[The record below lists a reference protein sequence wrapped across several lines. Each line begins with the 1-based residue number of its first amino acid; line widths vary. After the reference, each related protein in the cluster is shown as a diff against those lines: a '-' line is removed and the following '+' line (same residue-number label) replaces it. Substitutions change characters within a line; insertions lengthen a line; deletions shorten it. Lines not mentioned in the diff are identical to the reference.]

1 MDPRP
6 FSPEVKP
13 EIVFVFELVRY
24 VTAGK
29 LRIPNFQRAYVW
41 RRTQMLELLDSIR
54 RRYPIGSLLVWDTS
68 VRISSRPNIGPIP
81 VPRQTDGVSS
91 HVLDGHQ
98 RLSTL
103 AGTLMAP
110 PDDAPTQEDED
121 PGRWEIWYNAQN
133 DQFEHLR
140 TGDQP
145 EARHFPMRKLM
156 DTIAF
161 IGECERIL
169 RDGGKED
176 GDRYV
181 RKVQELL
188 QVFNEYKLPIVRIS
202 NTDLNQAVDIFARLN
217 SKGQAMSADQM
228 VSALT
233 YREANS
239 GEPSLNLSEN
249 IDVLIRLL
257 DGYGFGDIDRTIVL
271 RGLLACL
278 GEDIYRTDWTG
289 LADEKRGALQKRLPE
304 IIEPAT
310 AAMERAARFLNG
322 IGVYSDRL
330 LPYAMQL
337 VVLTAFFRD
346 CEQPT
351 TAQEAFLQRWF
362 WVSSYAGWFASGNP
376 SRVGHLVAEMRD
388 KVSHMDHPSSL
399 EFMRIDEP
407 AQPFP
412 KVFDMRSARART
424 WLLALLSLHPRGSDG
439 EPLPDPWRLVAEH
452 RSNAVGYIAA
462 TVNDKD
468 LKSSPANRI
477 LRVDP
482 KDRSQGV
489 NWLLK
494 LEGRVRDA
502 VLESHGIPPDSW
514 GLLEAGDRVGFL
526 TARREHLIH
535 LELQHMQR
543 EGVTPPPDPTPQAA
557 AIDTE

>member
-13 EIVFVFELVRY
+13 EIVFVFELVRD

-54 RRYPIGSLLVWDTS
+54 RRYPIGSLLVWETD

-81 VPRQTDGVSS
+81 VPKQTDGVSS

-103 AGTLMAP
+103 AGALMAP
-110 PDDAPTQEDED
+110 PDDAPTQEEED
-121 PGRWEIWYNAQN
+121 PGRWEIWYNAKN
-133 DQFEHLR
+133 DPFFEHPR
-140 TGDQP
+140 TGDRL
-145 EARHFPMRKLM
+145 EAWHFPMRKLM

-161 IGECERIL
+161 LGECERI
-169 RDGGKED
+169 RREGEED

-188 QVFNEYKLPIVRIS
+188 RAFNEYKLPIVRIR
-202 NTDLNQAVDIFARLN
+202 NTDLTQAVDIFARLN

-228 VSALT
+228 VSALM
-233 YREANS
+233 YREAPP
-239 GEPSLNLSEN
+239 GEPSLNLSED
-249 IDVLIRLL
+249 IDELLRLL
-257 DGYGFGDIDRTIVL
+257 DGYGFGGIDRTIVL
-271 RGLLACL
+271 RGLLACMN
-278 GEDIYRTDWTG
+278 EDIYRTDWTG
-289 LADEKRGALQKRLPE
+289 LADAKRGDLQERLPQ
-304 IIEPAT
+304 IIGPAT

-351 TAQEAFLQRWF
+351 IAQEAFLRRWF

-376 SRVGHLVAEMRD
+376 SRIGHLITEMRD
-388 KVSHMDHPSSL
+388 EVSRTDHPSRL

-424 WLLALLSLHPRGSDG
+424 WLLVLLSRRPRGIDG
-439 EPLPDPWRLVAEH
+439 EPFHEPWRLVAEH

-462 TVNDKD
+462 TVSDKD

-477 LRVDP
+477 LRPDP
-482 KDRSQGV
+482 HDRSQAM
-489 NWLLK
+489 NWLSRLDA
-494 LEGRVRDA
+494 GVRST

-535 LELQHMQR
+535 LELEHMQR
-543 EGVTPPPDPTPQAA
+543 ESVTPPPDPTPQAA

>member
-13 EIVFVFELVRY
+13 EIVFVFELVRD

-29 LRIPNFQRAYVW
+29 LRIPNFQRGYVW

-54 RRYPIGSLLVWDTS
+54 RRYPIGSLLVWETD

-81 VPRQTDGVSS
+81 VPRQIDGVSS

-103 AGTLMAP
+103 AGALMAP
-110 PDDAPTQEDED
+110 PDDAPIQEDED
-121 PGRWEIWYNAQN
+121 LRRWEIWYNAKN

-140 TGDQP
+140 TGDSP
-145 EARHFPMRKLM
+145 EAWHFPMRKLM

-161 IGECERIL
+161 LGECERI
-169 RDGGKED
+169 RGTGGED
-176 GDRYV
+176 SDRYV

-188 QVFNEYKLPIVRIS
+188 RAFNEYKLPIVRIR
-202 NTDLNQAVDIFARLN
+202 NTELTQAVDIFARLN

-228 VSALT
+228 VSALM
-233 YREANS
+233 YQEAPP
-239 GEPSLNLSEN
+239 GEPSLNLSED
-249 IDVLIRLL
+249 IDELLRLL
-257 DGYGFGDIDRTIVL
+257 DGYGFGGIDRTIVL
-271 RGLLACL
+271 RGLLACMN
-278 GEDIYRTDWTG
+278 EDIYRTDWTS
-289 LADEKRGALQKRLPE
+289 LADAKRGDLQERLPQ
-304 IIEPAT
+304 IIGPAT

-351 TAQEAFLQRWF
+351 AKQEAFLRRWF

-376 SRVGHLVAEMRD
+376 SRVGHLIAEMRD
-388 KVSHMDHPSSL
+388 EVSRIDQPSRL
-399 EFMRIDEP
+399 EFMRMDEP

-424 WLLALLSLHPRGSDG
+424 WLLVLLSLCPRRSDG
-439 EPLPDPWRLVAEH
+439 EPVPEPWRLVADH
-452 RSNAVGYIAA
+452 RSNAVGYVAA
-462 TVNDKD
+462 TVNDKE

-477 LRVDP
+477 LRPDP
-482 KDRSQGV
+482 RDRSQV
-489 NWLLK
+489 MNWLLR
-494 LEGRVRDA
+494 LESGVRDS
-502 VLESHGIPPDSW
+502 VLVSHGIPKDSW
-514 GLLEAGDRVGFL
+514 RFLEAGDRDGFL
-526 TARREHLIH
+526 DARREYLIR
-535 LELQHMQR
+535 LELEHMRR

>member
-1 MDPRP
+1 MDARP

-13 EIVFVFELVRY
+13 EIVFVFELVRD

-29 LRIPNFQRAYVW
+29 LRIPNFQRGYVW

-54 RRYPIGSLLVWDTS
+54 RRYPIGSLLVWDTD
-68 VRISSRPNIGPIP
+68 VLISSRPNIGPIL

-103 AGTLMAP
+103 VGALMAP
-110 PDDAPTQEDED
+110 PDDAPTPEDED
-121 PGRWEIWYNAQN
+121 PGRWEIWYNAKD

-140 TGDQP
+140 TGEQP
-145 EARHFPMRKLM
+145 EALHFPMRKLM

-161 IGECERIL
+161 LGECERI
-169 RDGGKED
+169 RGTGGED

-188 QVFNEYKLPIVRIS
+188 RAFTEYKLPIVRIR
-202 NTDLNQAVDIFARLN
+202 NTDLTQAVDIFARLN

-228 VSALT
+228 VSALM
-233 YREANS
+233 YREAPP
-239 GEPSLNLSEN
+239 GEPSLNLSED
-249 IDVLIRLL
+249 IDQLLRLL
-257 DGYGFGDIDRTIVL
+257 DGYGFGGIDRTIVL
-271 RGLLACL
+271 RGLLACMK
-278 GEDIYRTDWTG
+278 EDIYRTDWTG
-289 LADEKRGALQKRLPE
+289 LADAKRGDLQERLPQ
-304 IIEPAT
+304 IIGPAT
-310 AAMERAARFLNG
+310 EAMERAARFLNG

-337 VVLTAFFRD
+337 VVLTAFFRN
-346 CEQPT
+346 CKQPT
-351 TAQEAFLQRWF
+351 TGQEAFLQRWF

-376 SRVGHLVAEMRD
+376 SRIGHLVTEMRD
-388 KVSHMDHPSSL
+388 QVSHIGEPSRL

-407 AQPFP
+407 AQSFP

-424 WLLALLSLHPRGSDG
+424 WLLVLLSLRPRAGNG
-439 EPLPDPWRLVAEH
+439 EPLPEPWRLVAEH

-477 LRVDP
+477 LRP
-482 KDRSQGV
+482 EPHDRSQAM
-489 NWLLK
+489 NWLSRLD
-494 LEGRVRDA
+494 GGVRDT
-502 VLESHGIPPDSW
+502 VLESHGIPPDTW
-514 GLLEAGDRVGFL
+514 ALLEAGDRDDFL
-526 TARREHLIH
+526 RARREHLIR
-535 LELQHMQR
+535 LELEHMRR
-543 EGVTPPPDPTPQAA
+543 EGVNPPLDPTPQAA